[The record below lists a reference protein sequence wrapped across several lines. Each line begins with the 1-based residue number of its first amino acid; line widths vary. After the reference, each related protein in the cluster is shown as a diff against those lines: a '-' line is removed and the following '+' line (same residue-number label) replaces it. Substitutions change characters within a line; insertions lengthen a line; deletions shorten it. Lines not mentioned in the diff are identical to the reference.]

1 MKAITDEI
9 KLELKDMIYD
19 FFADECE
26 VDLSE
31 LKPETNVMEDLDG
44 DSLMVIELIENVKK
58 KYNLELRLQ
67 TVGKYM
73 LKNSVETLEEIVN
86 LFYLIYQY
94 GDDIINV
101 EVCGA

>member
-1 MKAITDEI
+1 MNVITDEI
-9 KLELKDMIYD
+9 KVELKDMIYD

-26 VDLSE
+26 VDIKD
-31 LKPETNVMEDLDG
+31 LKPETNIIEELDG

-58 KYNLELRLQ
+58 KYSLELKLQ
-67 TVGKYM
+67 TIGKYM
-73 LKNSVETLEEIVN
+73 LKNSVETLSEIVN
-86 LFYLIYQY
+86 LFNLIYQY